1 MLQQVYEIGLEKFAG
16 DHDKAVEF
24 TEGFLKEASTFGSLM
39 GQGAQAAAGRVAGK
53 AAPAVGRLF
62 ADSVVKTLGA
72 GAAGLA
78 AGLAIHGVSSGVNAL
93 SKEHLYARFKQALET
108 AIQSNQVLRNE
119 PRAKIEN
126 YAKTVFDFAPHVA
139 GDPNLLGNVLA
150 SAVHGDS
157 MDLSIIRT
165 LSDLEAR
172 YNDTRKNALFSPKTY
187 L

>member
-1 MLQQVYEIGLEKFAG
+1 MLQQVYEIGLSQFNG

-24 TEGFLKEASTFGSLM
+24 MDGFLKEASASL
-39 GQGAQAAAGRVAGK
+39 GLDKEA
-53 AAPAVGRLF
+53 AVGAKVAARAPETLGRMF
-62 ADSVVKTLGA
+62 TGGAVKALGA

-78 AGLAIHGVSSGVNAL
+78 AGLAIHGVSTGVNAIARDN
-93 SKEHLYARFKQALET
+93 LYAKFKVALET
-108 AIQSNQVLRNE
+108 AIRSNQVLRNE
-119 PRAKIEN
+119 PRAKVEN

-139 GDPNLLGNVLA
+139 GDANLLGNVLA
-150 SAVHGDS
+150 SAIHGDS
-157 MDLSIIRT
+157 MDLSIVRT